1 MRVPPCPEQKTPTLL
16 TMAFVESRQQTF
28 PTVPPSLS
36 AGDHEMRDYYGDS
49 AAPRPP
55 PNQDPYLTPYLGLS
69 ARLSQVWINQ
79 WTVLLILVLV
89 RVLISIDSSNDL
101 ITDARGEALSACTS
115 VEKVGSAF
123 ASMPHYMSQGINSMT
138 ASGITKAVNGL
149 QTMVKLTL
157 TGVEEMV
164 IFWIGMLTNTYLCLI
179 TLAVSGSLGLAVDT
193 LSKAQD
199 DMNKALNAIGDDIN
213 SVATNVQNGIN
224 SLVSGVNTVLGKG
237 VPKLDLT
244 SQINSLR
251 TLQLPKE
258 LNAQL
263 TKINA
268 SIPTFDDVKNFT
280 DGVISIPFENL
291 KALVDKSWG
300 NYTFNQSL
308 FPVPQKKEVA
318 FCSGNNHINNFFDK
332 LKNMAS
338 SARRGFI
345 VVLTLAAIAACIPAC
360 YLELRKYRRQQARS
374 KVIGKDA
381 TDAMDA
387 VYLASRPWS
396 SDLGRKL
403 AGRFASARRQ
413 TLVRWCIAYATSLP
427 ALLLISL
434 ALAGFFSCFCQ
445 WVLLR
450 VFSKQVPALTAEIVG
465 FADDVVKSLNN
476 ASSSWANDANAVLLR
491 ESASINSEL
500 LGWVN
505 TSTTAVNNTLN
516 AFVDQTI
523 GVLNNTLGGTPLYEP
538 VKGVFDCLIGLKV
551 KGISSGLTWV
561 HDNAQVTFPKL
572 PNDTMTIGAL
582 LKQTNSGGADFFN
595 DPKGATEDDVTRALT
610 KVTNKILKSI
620 QQEALIS
627 LFLLLAWFIIF
638 LIGFITVFIRHRNG
652 GRPGAP
658 TPFNFGNEYQPTT
671 EKAFYGSTEPL
682 EPVNITRSPAP
693 AYFRENPDVSSNAP
707 YSLNPHPFNHSR
719 SSSEDELEDQKQG
732 ISRDTVFPTSNQYR
746 TQPVNYTEKG
756 SLI

>member
-1 MRVPPCPEQKTPTLL
+1 
-16 TMAFVESRQQTF
+16 MAFVESRQQTF

-49 AAPRPP
+49 SAPRPSP
-55 PNQDPYLTPYLGLS
+55 SRDPYLTPYLGLR
-69 ARLSQVWINQ
+69 ARLSQIWINQ

-89 RVLISIDSSNDL
+89 RVLLSIDSSNDL
-101 ITDARGEALSACTS
+101 INDARSEALSACTS

-123 ASMPHYMSQGINSMT
+123 ASMPHYMSQGVNSMT
-138 ASGITKAVNGL
+138 ASGITKAVGGL
-149 QTMVKLTL
+149 QTMVQLSL

-164 IFWIGMLTNTYLCLI
+164 IFWIGMLTNTYLCLL

-199 DMNKALNAIGDDIN
+199 DMNKALNTIGDDIS
-213 SVATNVQNGIN
+213 SVASGIQNGIN
-224 SLVSGVNTVLGKG
+224 SLVSGINTVIGKDP
-237 VPKLDLT
+237 PKIDFT
-244 SQINSLR
+244 SQINSLK

-263 TKINA
+263 TKVNA

-280 DGVISIPFENL
+280 NGVISIPFNDL
-291 KALVDKSWG
+291 KTLINKQWG

-308 FPVPQKKEVA
+308 FPVPAKKDVA
-318 FCSGNNHINNFFDK
+318 FCSGNNHINNFFDN
-332 LKNMAS
+332 LKKMAS
-338 SARRGFI
+338 TAKKVFI
-345 VVLTLAAIAACIPAC
+345 VVLTLAAILACIPAAL
-360 YLELRKYRRQQARS
+360 LEYRKYKRQQARS
-374 KVIGKDA
+374 KTIGRDA
-381 TDAMDA
+381 TDSMDA

-445 WVLLR
+445 WILLR
-450 VFSKQVPALTAEIVG
+450 IFSKQVPALTAEIVG
-465 FADDVVKSLNN
+465 FADDVVQAMNN
-476 ASSSWANDANAVLLR
+476 ASSSWATDANAVLLR
-491 ESASINSEL
+491 ESDSINKDL
-500 LGWVN
+500 LSWVN
-505 TSTTAVNNTLN
+505 TSTVAVNNTLN

-523 GVLNNTLGGTPLYEP
+523 GVLNTTLGGTPLYGP

-551 KGISSGLTWV
+551 KGIASGLTWV
-561 HDNAQVTFPKL
+561 HDNAQIKFPML

-582 LKQTNSGGADFFN
+582 LQKTNSGGADFFN
-595 DPKGATEDDVTRALT
+595 DPKGTTEDDVTRALT

-627 LFLLLAWFIIF
+627 FMLLLAWFIIF
-638 LIGFITVFIRHRNG
+638 IIGFIAMFIRHRNQ
-652 GRPGAP
+652 GRSGSP
-658 TPFNFGNEYQPTT
+658 TPFNFNNDYQPDEKNVYGRAQAFEPRNVTT
-671 EKAFYGSTEPL
+671 
-682 EPVNITRSPAP
+682 SPAP
-693 AYFRENPDVSSNAP
+693 AYFRGDPDVSNNAP
-707 YSLNPHPFNHSR
+707 YSLNPHPFRRSR
-719 SSSEDELEDQKQG
+719 SSSEDELEEQKHG
-732 ISRDTVFPTSNQYR
+732 ISRDTIFPTTNQYR
-746 TQPVNYTEKG
+746 AEPVNYNEKR
-756 SLI
+756 SFI